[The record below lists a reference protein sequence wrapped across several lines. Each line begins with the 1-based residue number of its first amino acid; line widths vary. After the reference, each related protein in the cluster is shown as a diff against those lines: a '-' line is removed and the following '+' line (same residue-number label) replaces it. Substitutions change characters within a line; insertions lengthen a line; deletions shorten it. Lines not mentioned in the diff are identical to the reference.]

1 MQKELEE
8 TERTIKQYKQKQA
21 MFRAQGQTRQ
31 LIEAQRAQQAQMK
44 IRESLL
50 RVKNEGETENDKLEK
65 EMKLTNAAIKKS
77 VWIKIIVHS
86 VMCNCLGGG
95 KDNQSW
101 KERQLLKMK
110 IE

>member
-44 IRESLL
+44 IRESLQ
-50 RVKNEGETENDKLEK
+50 RAMNEGEMQNDKLEK

-77 VWIKIIVHS
+77 VWIIIIVHP
-86 VMCNCLGGG
+86 VILYV
-95 KDNQSW
+95 
-101 KERQLLKMK
+101 
-110 IE
+110 